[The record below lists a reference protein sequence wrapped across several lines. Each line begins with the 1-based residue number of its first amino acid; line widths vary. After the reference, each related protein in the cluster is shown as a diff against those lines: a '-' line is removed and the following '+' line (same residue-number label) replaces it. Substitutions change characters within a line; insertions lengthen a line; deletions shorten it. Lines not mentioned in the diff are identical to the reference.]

1 MAMIPVTPKPLRCRG
16 WRFICYFIN
25 RTWGAK
31 LQLDR
36 AAEATQRPLGAEAA
50 SEPGSPPFVARL
62 GLVPEAVAQAWDRIR
77 PTSHAASAQPA
88 PVKKP
93 TQNQTP
99 IR

>member
-1 MAMIPVTPKPLRCRG
+1 M
-16 WRFICYFIN
+16 
-25 RTWGAK
+25 
-31 LQLDR
+31 
-36 AAEATQRPLGAEAA
+36 
-50 SEPGSPPFVARL
+50 ARL